1 MLSGL
6 CLDMSDVKL
15 LEFADSS
22 NLRCEVEGGGK
33 EFNDFKVSGPSSG
46 KTELSLMR

>member
-15 LEFADSS
+15 LEFADSL
-22 NLRCEVEGGGK
+22 NMRCDEGGGGK

-46 KTELSLMR
+46 ETELSLMR

>member
-15 LEFADSS
+15 LEFADSL
-22 NLRCEVEGGGK
+22 NLRCEVEGRGK

-46 KTELSLMR
+46 KTELSLMS

>member
-15 LEFADSS
+15 LEFADSL
-22 NLRCEVEGGGK
+22 NMRCDVGDGGK
-33 EFNDFKVSGPSSG
+33 EFNDFKVSGPRSVEM
-46 KTELSLMR
+46 ELSLMR